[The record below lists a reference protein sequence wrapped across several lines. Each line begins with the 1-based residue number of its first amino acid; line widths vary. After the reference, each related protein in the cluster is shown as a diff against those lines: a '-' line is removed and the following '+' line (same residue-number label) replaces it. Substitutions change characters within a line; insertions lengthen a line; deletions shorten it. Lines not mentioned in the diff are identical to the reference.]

1 MPNLT
6 LQYIADSIH
15 RRYNIKKS
23 KAKKM
28 VANSFVAEMYDECYD
43 YIEHYSIDYW
53 ADEIMKD
60 EEAVTTN

>member
-1 MPNLT
+1 MSNLT
-6 LQYIADSIH
+6 LQYIANSIH
-15 RRYNIKKS
+15 RRYNIEQS
-23 KAKKM
+23 EAERIS
-28 VANSFVAEMYDECYD
+28 ANSFVAELYDECYD